1 MAGTSTANLTP
12 VLHLVTCG
20 SVDDG
25 KSTLIGRLLAETD
38 SVPID
43 TLEYARRTR
52 RGGSTIAVGEIDY
65 SLLTD
70 GLEAEREQG
79 ITIDVAY
86 RHMNLPNG
94 RRVLVAD
101 SPGHEQYTRNMAVA
115 ASNGD
120 VAVLMVDAA
129 RGVRAQ
135 THRHLTI
142 CALMGVKT
150 VIVAVNKMDLVG
162 YEHATF
168 EEIVGIVRT
177 TAARL
182 DVPQV
187 IAIPVSAFVGD
198 NITAP
203 STQMPWYQGP
213 TLLQALETWE
223 PVELLGEQPFRFPVQ
238 FIVRAEGN
246 FRGYAG
252 TVVSGRVSRGDS
264 VVIADSGRSA
274 IIDRIVTYDLHVDGH
289 IADLESAET
298 GQAVTITLDHEVDV
312 TRGDVIAGGAG
323 EALQPADRF
332 AVDMVWLGEEPL
344 AHGRSYLLVSGSRS
358 VPATVTNVRHR
369 LDVVEG
375 HEHAARILEMNDIGR
390 VEVATDKPV
399 PMDAYNAVRD
409 TGGFLL
415 VDRVTADTVAAG
427 MVRHAMRRSTNV
439 VRHDYAVDVEARRLL
454 MGHDAKVVWLTGLS
468 GAGKSTIA
476 DAAVRKL
483 HALGV
488 HTYVLDG
495 DNVRHG
501 LNKDLGFTPEDRA
514 ENVRRVAEVSK
525 LMCEAGIVVFVALV
539 SPFAGDRRAARE
551 LFAPGAV
558 PRGLRRHPARRRRR
572 PRHEGPVRQG
582 RRRQPPEPH
591 RRRAGVRGA
600 GVARAGAAR
609 HRRPRCVG
617 RCPRPRRAGRV
628 DVSGPNTTFDPKRV
642 ASLDADGRRG
652 HGGRRARGDRGR
664 DRPGRAQGGA
674 PRACG

>member
-1 MAGTSTANLTP
+1 MAATLTP

-25 KSTLIGRLLAETD
+25 KSTLIGRLLAETN
-38 SVPID
+38 SVPLD
-43 TLEYARRTR
+43 TLEYAKRTR
-52 RGGSTIAVGEIDY
+52 RGGSTIPVGDIDY

-120 VAVLMVDAA
+120 VAILMVDAA

-150 VIVAVNKMDLVG
+150 VLVAVNKMDLVG

-168 EEIVGIVRT
+168 EEVVGIVRT

-182 DVPQV
+182 DVPEV
-187 IAIPVSAFVGD
+187 IAIPVSAVSGA
-198 NITAP
+198 NLTSP
-203 STQMPWYQGP
+203 STDMPWYTGP
-213 TLLQALETWE
+213 TILEALERWE
-223 PVELLGEQPFRFPVQ
+223 PIAEREGAAVVEAPFRFPVQ

-252 TVVSGRVSRGDS
+252 TVVSGSVARGDRIQ
-264 VVIADSGRSA
+264 VADSGRTA
-274 IIDRIVTYDLHVDGH
+274 AVDRIVTYDLHVDGH
-289 IADLESAET
+289 IAELDRAET
-298 GQAVTITLDHEVDV
+298 GQAVTITLDTEVDV
-312 TRGDVIAGGAG
+312 TRGDVISSAEGVLL
-323 EALQPADRF
+323 EPADRF

-344 AHGRSYLLVSGSRS
+344 AHGRSYMLVSGSRS

-399 PMDAYNAVRD
+399 PMDPYTLVRD

-427 MVRHAMRRSTNV
+427 MVRHVMRRSTNV
-439 VRHDYAVDVEARRLL
+439 VRHDYAVDVAARRVL
-454 MGHDAKVVWLTGLS
+454 MGHDAKVIWLTGLS

-488 HTYVLDG
+488 HTFVLDG

-525 LMCEAGIVVFVALV
+525 LMCEAGVVVFVALV
-539 SPFAGDRRAARE
+539 SPFVSDRRAARDLFEPEQFIEVYVDTPLDIVTERDTKGLYAKAAAGNLPNLTGVGQDYEAPEHAE
-551 LFAPGAV
+551 LIL
-558 PRGLRRHPARRRRR
+558 RGT
-572 PRHEGPVRQG
+572 G
-582 RRRQPPEPH
+582 
-591 RRRAGVRGA
+591 
-600 GVARAGAAR
+600 
-609 HRRPRCVG
+609 
-617 RCPRPRRAGRV
+617 
-628 DVSGPNTTFDPKRV
+628 D
-642 ASLDADGRRG
+642 LDASVDALVRLVLGE
-652 HGGRRARGDRGR
+652 
-664 DRPGRAQGGA
+664 
-674 PRACG
+674 

>member
-1 MAGTSTANLTP
+1 VAGTLTP

-25 KSTLIGRLLAETD
+25 KSTLIGRLLAETN

-52 RGGSTIAVGEIDY
+52 RGGSTIPVGEIDY

-129 RGVRAQ
+129 RGVRPQ

-162 YEHATF
+162 FEHATF
-168 EEIVGIVRT
+168 EEVTGIVRT

-182 DVPQV
+182 DVPEV
-187 IAIPVSAFVGD
+187 ISIPVSAVTGD
-198 NITAP
+198 NITQR
-203 STQMPWYQGP
+203 SESMPWYHGP
-213 TLLQALETWE
+213 TLLEALEVWE
-223 PVELLGEQPFRFPVQ
+223 PLDAREGAEVAEAPFRFPVQ

-252 TVVSGRVSRGDS
+252 TVVSGSVARGDK
-264 VVIADSGRSA
+264 VVIADSGRTA
-274 IIDRIVTYDLHVDGH
+274 AIDRIVTYDLHVDGH
-289 IADLESAET
+289 IADLDRAET
-298 GQAVTITLDHEVDV
+298 GQAVTLTLDTEVDV
-312 TRGDVIAGGAG
+312 TRGDVIASAVG
-323 EALQPADRF
+323 EQLEPADRF

-369 LDVVEG
+369 LDVVAG

-399 PMDAYNAVRD
+399 PMDPYAVVRD

-439 VRHDYAVDVEARRLL
+439 VRHDYAVDESARRLL

-488 HTYVLDG
+488 HTFVLDG

-525 LMCEAGIVVFVALV
+525 LMVDAGLVVFVALV
-539 SPFAGDRRAARE
+539 SPFIGDRRAARE
-551 LFAPGAV
+551 LFAPGQFIEVYVDTPLDVVSERDTKGLYAKAA
-558 PRGLRRHPARRRRR
+558 RGALPNLTGVGQ
-572 PRHEGPVRQG
+572 EYE
-582 RRRQPPEPH
+582 PPESPELVLH
-591 RRRAGVRGA
+591 GVGDLEASVDTLVRAVLGE
-600 GVARAGAAR
+600 
-609 HRRPRCVG
+609 
-617 RCPRPRRAGRV
+617 
-628 DVSGPNTTFDPKRV
+628 
-642 ASLDADGRRG
+642 
-652 HGGRRARGDRGR
+652 
-664 DRPGRAQGGA
+664 
-674 PRACG
+674 

>member
-1 MAGTSTANLTP
+1 MASNSSLTP

-25 KSTLIGRLLAETD
+25 KSTLIGRLLSETN

-43 TLEYARRTR
+43 TLEYAKRTR
-52 RGGSTIAVGEIDY
+52 RGGSTIPVGEIDY

-120 VAVLMVDAA
+120 VSILMVDAA
-129 RGVRAQ
+129 RGVRPQ

-142 CALMGVKT
+142 SALMGVKT

-168 EEIVGIVRT
+168 EEIVGTVRV

-182 DVPQV
+182 NVPEV
-187 IAIPVSAFVGD
+187 IAVPVSAFVGD
-198 NITAP
+198 NITEP
-203 STQMPWYQGP
+203 SANMPWYTGP
-213 TLLQALETWE
+213 TLLKVLEDWE
-223 PVELLGEQPFRFPVQ
+223 PIESGQDEPFRFPVQ

-252 TVVSGRVSRGDS
+252 TVVSGQVSPGDD
-264 VVIADSGRSA
+264 VIIADSGRTA
-274 IIDRIVTYDLHVDGH
+274 KVDRIVTYDLHVDGH
-289 IADLESAET
+289 IAELDVAEE
-298 GQAVTITLDHEVDV
+298 GAAVTITLDHEVDV
-312 TRGDVIAGGAG
+312 TRGDVISAGAG
-323 EALQPADRF
+323 ELLQPSDRF
-332 AVDMVWLGEEPL
+332 AADMVWLGEEPL

-369 LDVVEG
+369 LDVVTG
-375 HEHAARILEMNDIGR
+375 HEHAARLLSMNDIGR
-390 VEVATDKPV
+390 VEVATDKPI
-399 PMDAYNAVRD
+399 PMDPYSLCRD

-427 MVRHAMRRSTNV
+427 MVRHAMRRSTNL
-439 VRHDYAVDVEARRLL
+439 VRHDYVVDEDARRLL
-454 MGHDAKVVWLTGLS
+454 MGHDSKVVWLTGLS

-501 LNKDLGFTPEDRA
+501 LNKDLGFTAEDRA

-525 LMCEAGIVVFVALV
+525 LMVDAGLVVFVALV
-539 SPFAGDRRAARE
+539 SPFIGDRRAARE
-551 LFAPGAV
+551 IFGPDQFIEVYVDTPLDVVSERDTKGLYAKAAAGNLPNLTGVGQEYEAPEAPELILHGVGDLEASV
-558 PRGLRRHPARRRRR
+558 DEL
-572 PRHEGPVRQG
+572 VRVVLG
-582 RRRQPPEPH
+582 E
-591 RRRAGVRGA
+591 
-600 GVARAGAAR
+600 
-609 HRRPRCVG
+609 
-617 RCPRPRRAGRV
+617 
-628 DVSGPNTTFDPKRV
+628 
-642 ASLDADGRRG
+642 
-652 HGGRRARGDRGR
+652 
-664 DRPGRAQGGA
+664 
-674 PRACG
+674 

>member
-1 MAGTSTANLTP
+1 MAGNSALTP

-38 SVPID
+38 SIPID
-43 TLEYARRTR
+43 TLEYAKRTR
-52 RGGSTIAVGEIDY
+52 RGGSTIPVGEIDY

-120 VAVLMVDAA
+120 VSILMVDAA
-129 RGVRAQ
+129 RGVRPQ

-142 CALMGVKT
+142 SALMGVKT
-150 VIVAVNKMDLVG
+150 IIVAVNKMDLVD
-162 YEHATF
+162 YDHATF
-168 EEIVGIVRT
+168 EEIVGIVRA

-182 DVPQV
+182 EVPEV
-187 IAIPVSAFVGD
+187 IAIPVSAFTGD
-198 NITAP
+198 NITEP
-203 STQMPWYQGP
+203 SELMPWYSGP
-213 TLLQALETWE
+213 TLLGALEEWE
-223 PVELLGEQPFRFPVQ
+223 PVDSRAGAATLATPFRFPVQ

-252 TVVSGRVSRGDS
+252 TVVSGSIRPGDT
-264 VVIADSGRSA
+264 VVIADSGRKA
-274 IIDRIVTYDLHVDGH
+274 KVDRIVTYDLHTDGH
-289 IADLESAET
+289 IADLPV
-298 GQAVTITLDHEVDV
+298 AVTGAAVTLTLDHEVDV
-312 TRGDVIAGGAG
+312 TRGDVIAGIDSDVVD
-323 EALQPADRF
+323 PADRF
-332 AVDMVWLGEEPL
+332 SVDMVWLGEEPL

-369 LDVVEG
+369 LDVVSG
-375 HEHAARILEMNDIGR
+375 HEHAARVLSMNDIGR
-390 VEVATDKPV
+390 VEVATDKPL
-399 PMDAYNAVRD
+399 PMDPYSLCRD

-415 VDRVTADTVAAG
+415 VDRVTSDTVAAG
-427 MVRHAMRRSTNV
+427 LVRHAMRRSTNV
-439 VRHDYAVDVEARRLL
+439 VRHEYVVDTDARRLL

-476 DAAVRKL
+476 DAAVKQL

-488 HTYVLDG
+488 HTFVLDG

-514 ENVRRVAEVSK
+514 ENVRRVAEVSR
-525 LMCEAGIVVFVALV
+525 LMVDAGLVVFVALV
-539 SPFAGDRRAARE
+539 SPFITDRRAARE
-551 LFAPGAV
+551 QFAPGQFIEV
-558 PRGLRRHPARRRRR
+558 FVDTPLNIVTERDTKGLYAKAAQGSLPNLTGVGQEYER
-572 PRHEGPVRQG
+572 PVS
-582 RRRQPPEPH
+582 PE
-591 RRRAGVRGA
+591 
-600 GVARAGAAR
+600 
-609 HRRPRCVG
+609 
-617 RCPRPRRAGRV
+617 
-628 DVSGPNTTFDPKRV
+628 
-642 ASLDADGRRG
+642 LIL
-652 HGGRRARGDRGR
+652 RGDGNLDESVAELVRVILGE
-664 DRPGRAQGGA
+664 
-674 PRACG
+674 

>member
-1 MAGTSTANLTP
+1 MAGTSSARHLTP

-25 KSTLIGRLLAETD
+25 KSTLIGRLLAETN

-52 RGGSTIAVGEIDY
+52 RGGSTIPVGEIDY

-129 RGVRAQ
+129 RGVRPQ

-162 YEHATF
+162 FEHATY
-168 EEIVGIVRT
+168 EEVTGIVRT

-182 DVPQV
+182 DVPEV
-187 IAIPVSAFVGD
+187 ITIPVSAVTGD
-198 NITAP
+198 NITVR
-203 STQMPWYQGP
+203 STQMPWYSGP
-213 TLLQALETWE
+213 TLLEALEAWE
-223 PVELLGEQPFRFPVQ
+223 PLDVREGAEVAAAPFRFPVQ

-252 TVVSGRVSRGDS
+252 TVVSGSVARGDK
-264 VVIADSGRSA
+264 VLIADSGRTA
-274 IIDRIVTYDLHVDGH
+274 AVDRIVTYDLHVDGN
-289 IADLESAET
+289 IAELERAET
-298 GQAVTITLDHEVDV
+298 GQAVTITLDTEVDV
-312 TRGDVIAGGAG
+312 TRGDVIASAGGDP
-323 EALQPADRF
+323 LTPADRF

-369 LDVVEG
+369 LDVVAG

-399 PMDAYNAVRD
+399 PMDPYSVVRD

-427 MVRHAMRRSTNV
+427 MVRHAMRRATNV
-439 VRHDYAVDVEARRLL
+439 VRHDYAVDNDARRTL

-488 HTYVLDG
+488 HTFVLDG

-514 ENVRRVAEVSK
+514 ENVRRVAEVSR
-525 LMCEAGIVVFVALV
+525 LMVDAGLVVFVALV
-539 SPFAGDRRAARE
+539 SPFVADRRAARE
-551 LFAPGAV
+551 LFAAGQFIEVYVDTPLDVVSERDTKGLYAKAARGALPNLTGV
-558 PRGLRRHPARRRRR
+558 GQ
-572 PRHEGPVRQG
+572 EYE
-582 RRRQPPEPH
+582 PPEAPELVL
-591 RRRAGVRGA
+591 RGVG
-600 GVARAGAAR
+600 
-609 HRRPRCVG
+609 
-617 RCPRPRRAGRV
+617 
-628 DVSGPNTTFDPKRV
+628 D
-642 ASLDADGRRG
+642 LDASVDALVRVILGE
-652 HGGRRARGDRGR
+652 
-664 DRPGRAQGGA
+664 
-674 PRACG
+674 

>member
-1 MAGTSTANLTP
+1 VAGNSALTP

-38 SVPID
+38 SIPID
-43 TLEYARRTR
+43 TLEYAKRTR
-52 RGGSTIAVGEIDY
+52 RGGSTIPVGEIDY

-120 VAVLMVDAA
+120 VSILMVDAA
-129 RGVRAQ
+129 RGVRPQ

-142 CALMGVKT
+142 SALMGVKT
-150 VIVAVNKMDLVG
+150 IIVAVNKMDLVN
-162 YEHATF
+162 YDHVTF
-168 EEIVGIVRT
+168 EEIVGTVRA

-182 DVPQV
+182 DVAEV
-187 IAIPVSAFVGD
+187 IAIPVSAFTGD

-203 STQMPWYQGP
+203 SASMPWYTGP
-213 TLLQALETWE
+213 TLLGALEEWE
-223 PVELLGEQPFRFPVQ
+223 PVDTRAGAATVATPFRFPVQ

-252 TVVSGRVSRGDS
+252 TVVSGSIRPGDT
-264 VVIADSGRSA
+264 VVIADSGRKA
-274 IIDRIVTYDLHVDGH
+274 KVDRIVTYDLHTDGH
-289 IADLESAET
+289 IADLPV
-298 GQAVTITLDHEVDV
+298 AVTGAAVTLTLDHEVDV
-312 TRGDVIAGGAG
+312 TRGDVIAGIDSHVV
-323 EALQPADRF
+323 EPADRF
-332 AVDMVWLGEEPL
+332 SVDMVWLGEEPL

-369 LDVVEG
+369 LDVVSG
-375 HEHAARILEMNDIGR
+375 HEHAARVLSMNDIGR
-390 VEVATDKPV
+390 VEVATDKPM
-399 PMDAYNAVRD
+399 PMDPYALCRD

-415 VDRVTADTVAAG
+415 VDRVTSDTVAAG
-427 MVRHAMRRSTNV
+427 LVRHAMRRSTNV
-439 VRHDYAVDVEARRLL
+439 VRHEYVVDSDARKLL

-476 DAAVRKL
+476 DAAVKQL

-488 HTYVLDG
+488 HTFILDG

-514 ENVRRVAEVSK
+514 ENVRRVAEVSR
-525 LMCEAGIVVFVALV
+525 LMVDAGLVVFVALV
-539 SPFAGDRRAARE
+539 SPFVTDRRAARE
-551 LFAPGAV
+551 QFAPGQFIEV
-558 PRGLRRHPARRRRR
+558 FVDTPLNVVTERDTKGLYAK
-572 PRHEGPVRQG
+572 
-582 RRRQPPEPH
+582 
-591 RRRAGVRGA
+591 A
-600 GVARAGAAR
+600 
-609 HRRPRCVG
+609 
-617 RCPRPRRAGRV
+617 
-628 DVSGPNTTFDPKRV
+628 
-642 ASLDADGRRG
+642 
-652 HGGRRARGDRGR
+652 
-664 DRPGRAQGGA
+664 AQGTLPNLTGVGQEYEPPVSPELTLLGDGDLDESVA
-674 PRACG
+674 ELVRVILGE

>member
-1 MAGTSTANLTP
+1 MASTSALNP

-25 KSTLIGRLLAETD
+25 KSTLIGRLLAETN

-52 RGGSTIAVGEIDY
+52 RGGSTIPVGEIDY

-120 VAVLMVDAA
+120 VSILMVDAA

-142 CALMGVKT
+142 SALMGVKT

-168 EEIVGIVRT
+168 EEIVGTVRV

-182 DVPQV
+182 DVPEV

-198 NITAP
+198 NITEP
-203 STQMPWYQGP
+203 STNMPWYSGP
-213 TLLQALETWE
+213 TLLKALEDWQPHVPDAE
-223 PVELLGEQPFRFPVQ
+223 EPFRFPVQ

-252 TVVSGRVSRGDS
+252 TVVSGEVARGDE
-264 VVIADSGRSA
+264 VVIADSGRTA
-274 IIDRIVTYDLHVDGH
+274 KVDRIVTYDLHVDGH
-289 IADLESAET
+289 IADLERAEA
-298 GQAVTITLDHEVDV
+298 GAAVTITLDHEVDV
-312 TRGDVIAGGAG
+312 TRGDVIAAAVSHP
-323 EALQPADRF
+323 EPSDRF
-332 AVDMVWLGEEPL
+332 SVDMVWLGEEPL

-369 LDVVEG
+369 LDVVTG
-375 HEHAARILEMNDIGR
+375 HEHAARLLAMNDIGR

-399 PMDAYNAVRD
+399 PMDPYALCRD

-439 VRHDYAVDVEARRLL
+439 VRHDYVVDEQARRLL

-525 LMCEAGIVVFVALV
+525 LMVDAGLVVFVALV
-539 SPFAGDRRAARE
+539 SPFIGDRRAARDLFQPGQFIEVYVDTPLDVVSERDTKGLYAKAAQGSLPNLTGVGQEYEPPVSPE
-551 LFAPGAV
+551 LV
-558 PRGLRRHPARRRRR
+558 LH
-572 PRHEGPVRQG
+572 
-582 RRRQPPEPH
+582 
-591 RRRAGVRGA
+591 GVG
-600 GVARAGAAR
+600 
-609 HRRPRCVG
+609 
-617 RCPRPRRAGRV
+617 
-628 DVSGPNTTFDPKRV
+628 D
-642 ASLDADGRRG
+642 LDASVDELVRVILGE
-652 HGGRRARGDRGR
+652 
-664 DRPGRAQGGA
+664 
-674 PRACG
+674 